1 MYQLQQA
8 DYEKLSTKF
17 RNAHFISKHHK
28 SFKDYDLL
36 CRLDRGKGLNI
47 GNSYVNDKYCAKC
60 VDSIASVILDSVVS
74 NIKASNFFS
83 ITCDSS
89 ADFTGDD
96 YETLYVRTC
105 HEGKLND
112 QFYFIRIPESGSV
125 LSIHDFI
132 VESFF
137 SSGLDMDL
145 RPNWLAFALMEQV
158 TCKVNDFS
166 DIKIIFS
173 INC

>member
-1 MYQLQQA
+1 MCTNYNRQITKSCQQNFGMRTSSQNITS
-8 DYEKLSTKF
+8 LSKTMGYCVAWIVPKVLTLVI
-17 RNAHFISKHHK
+17 H
-28 SFKDYDLL
+28 
-36 CRLDRGKGLNI
+36 
-47 GNSYVNDKYCAKC
+47 VNDKYCAKF

-74 NIKASNFFS
+74 NIKASLFFS

-112 QFYFIRIPESGSV
+112 QFYFIGIPESGSV

-137 SSGLDMDL
+137 SSGLDMEFETKL
-145 RPNWLAFALMEQV
+145 VSGNSFREFN
-158 TCKVNDFS
+158 N
-166 DIKIIFS
+166 
-173 INC
+173 

>member
-1 MYQLQQA
+1 VYQLQQA

-17 RNAHFISKHHK
+17 RNAHSISKHHN
-28 SFKDYDLL
+28 SFKDYELL
-36 CRLDRGKGLNI
+36 CRLDRAKGLNI
-47 GNSYVNDKYCAKC
+47 GNSYVNDKYCAKF

-74 NIKASNFFS
+74 NIKASHFFS

-112 QFYFIRIPESGSV
+112 QFYFIGIPESGSV

-137 SSGLDMDL
+137 SSGLDMEFETKL
-145 RPNWLAFALMEQV
+145 VGF
-158 TCKVNDFS
+158 CS
-166 DIKIIFS
+166 DGASNMQGK
-173 INC
+173 